1 MNAVRRLSVL
11 AGLLFYV
18 TAQEVEQ
25 VDFDCVTQAVIGRVS
40 SRDTEQRYSV
50 SFQEDFFEP
59 GKYLKGKQN
68 FVMRVS
74 QNRKYFSL
82 LMQ

>member
-1 MNAVRRLSVL
+1 MNAAGCLSVL
-11 AGLLFYV
+11 AGLLYV

-59 GKYLKGKQN
+59 GTYLKGKQN
-68 FVMRVS
+68 FVMQIFHKTGNV
-74 QNRKYFSL
+74 FL
-82 LMQ
+82 C